1 MRFLNTKDVGNC
13 ECDPDFFEKEKQKE
27 ENKKKKKRKSAEK
40 GKRRGRI
47 EAIGQ
52 NFPLRQFLAHTG
64 RVVAFTMART
74 HTHTRAHTHRIGGPF
89 PGNEKRSR
97 SERRRS
103 GKKRGGPESTKRRI
117 EHRPNRVEIWSYGV
131 MHVGIWRT

>member
-1 MRFLNTKDVGNC
+1 MNTKDVGNC
-13 ECDPDFFEKEKQKE
+13 EYDPDFFEKEKQKK
-27 ENKKKKKRKSAEK
+27 ENKKKKENPLKKEK
-40 GKRRGRI
+40 GGVESK
-47 EAIGQ
+47 
-52 NFPLRQFLAHTG
+52 PLGKISRCGSFSAHTG